1 MTVALPV
8 PNLDDR
14 RFQDLVD
21 DAKRLVQQ
29 RCPEWSDHNVS
40 DPGVTLIELFASMTD
55 QLLYRLNRVPDRNY
69 VKFLEL
75 IGVRLFPATPAR
87 TDVTFWLSA
96 PQPNA
101 VRISPATEVA
111 TPRTQDDEAISFTTL
126 EELAIVPTSLAY
138 VASSVAES
146 EHRDHSAALE
156 SRAGFFCFDAQ
167 PKADDALLIG
177 LTDAAPSCAVV
188 LRFEAEIEG
197 VGVDPL
203 NPPLVWEA
211 WSGDDWIRCDLDQ
224 DETGGLNRPGDVIV
238 HLPSSH
244 AASILGNLRAGWLR
258 CRVVAPADEQPFYSA
273 SPKITSLEVFTIGG
287 TTAAANSELVDGELF
302 GLSEG
307 VPGQR
312 FALRRRPVAPVDDQ
326 RLLEVA
332 TSDGWEEWTEVSGFA
347 DSAPTDRHFVLD
359 AVLGEIA
366 FGPAV
371 REPDGSLAQYGA
383 VPPKGA
389 VLRLPSY
396 RVGGGSRG
404 NVARGALTVLKSSI
418 PYVTRVENRR
428 PARGGVDAEDIEN
441 AKVRGPI
448 LLRTGSRAV
457 TAEDY
462 EQLTREAAPDIARV
476 RCIPVEDDSGAS
488 GIRVLV
494 VPAATAEEGRIR
506 FDQLVPRQETVDTIA
521 RYLDERRV
529 IGARVAVEPPH
540 YQGVTVVARL
550 RARARANARRLEED
564 ALEALN
570 AYLDPVSGG
579 PDATGWPF
587 GRPVVAGEIFSV
599 LQALP
604 STGIVEEVRLFA
616 ADPTTGE
623 RGKAVDRI
631 ELEDNALVFSYEHRV
646 KVEQ

>member
-1 MTVALPV
+1 VALPV

-40 DPGVTLIELFASMTD
+40 DPGVTLIELFAWMTD

-87 TDVTFWLSA
+87 TDVTFWLSS

-101 VRISPATEVA
+101 VRIPAATEVA
-111 TPRTQDDEAISFTTL
+111 TPRTQDDEAIPFTTL
-126 EELAIVPTSLAY
+126 EELAIVPTALAY
-138 VASSVAES
+138 VASTVTDGE
-146 EHRDHSAALE
+146 ERDHTAVLQGGE
-156 SRAGFFCFDAQ
+156 GFFCFDTK
-167 PKADDALLIG
+167 PKPDDTLLVG
-177 LTDAAPSCAVV
+177 LTEAAPSCAVV

-203 NPPLVWEA
+203 DPPLVWEA
-211 WSGDDWIRCDLDQ
+211 WSGDEWVRCDLDR
-224 DETGGLNRPGDVIV
+224 DETGGLNRAGDVIV
-238 HLPSSH
+238 HLPGSH
-244 AASILGNLRAGWLR
+244 TASILGNLRAGWLR
-258 CRVVAPADEQPFYSA
+258 CRVVAPAEEQPFYSA
-273 SPKITSLEVFTIGG
+273 SPKIISLEVFTIGG
-287 TTAAANSELVDGELF
+287 TTAAANSEPVDGELL

-307 VPGQR
+307 VPGER
-312 FALRRRPVAPVDDQ
+312 FPLRRRPVAPADEPRV
-326 RLLEVA
+326 LEVA
-332 TSDGWEEWTEVSGFA
+332 TSEGWDQWTEVSSFA
-347 DSAPTDRHFVLD
+347 DSKPTDRHFVLD

-366 FGPAV
+366 LGPAV
-371 REPDGSLAQYGA
+371 REPDGSVTQYGA
-383 VPPKGA
+383 VPPKGS

-396 RVGGGSRG
+396 RVGGGTRG
-404 NVARGALTVLKSSI
+404 NVARGALSVLKSSI

-428 PARGGVDAEDIEN
+428 PARGGVDEEDIEN

-462 EQLTREAAPDIARV
+462 EQLTREAAPEVARV
-476 RCIPVEDDSGAS
+476 RCIPVADDSGGS

-506 FDQLVPRQETVDTIA
+506 FDQLVPRQDTVDTIA

-529 IGARVAVEPPH
+529 IGTRVGVEPPY

-550 RARARANARRLEED
+550 RARARANARRLEAD
-564 ALEALN
+564 ALAALN

-587 GRPVVAGEIFSV
+587 GRPLVAGEIFAV
-599 LQALP
+599 LQGLP

-623 RGKAVDRI
+623 RGKATDRI
-631 ELEDNALVFSYEHRV
+631 ELDPNALVFSYEHRV
-646 KVEQ
+646 KVEVQ